1 MELKERRLFG
11 AIKELLEKNPLGTIT
26 DEELIEVLIKK
37 TSGEVFSYL
46 DPNLKSE
53 VRIMSGKLSSKN
65 AIVDYKI
72 KIIPGI

>member
-11 AIKELLEKNPLGTIT
+11 AIKELLEQNPLGTIT

-53 VRIMSGKLSSKN
+53 VRIMSGKLVTKN
-65 AIVDYKI
+65 SIVDYKI

>member
-11 AIKELLEKNPLGTIT
+11 AIKELLEQNPLGTIT

-37 TSGEVFSYL
+37 TSGEIFSYL

-53 VRIMSGKLSSKN
+53 VRIMPGKLVSKN

>member
-1 MELKERRLFG
+1 MELKERRLFNT
-11 AIKELLEKNPLGTIT
+11 IKEILEQNPLGDIT
-26 DEELIEVLIKK
+26 DEELIEALIEK
-37 TSGEVFSYL
+37 TNGEVFSYL

-53 VRIMSGKLSSKN
+53 VRIRSGKLVSKS

>member
-11 AIKELLEKNPLGTIT
+11 AIKELLEQNPLGTIT

-53 VRIMSGKLSSKN
+53 VRIMSGKLVSKN
-65 AIVDYKI
+65 SIVDYKI

>member
-1 MELKERRLFG
+1 MELKERRLFA
-11 AIKELLEKNPLGTIT
+11 AIKELLEQNPLGTIT

-46 DPNLKSE
+46 DPNLKSK
-53 VRIMSGKLSSKN
+53 VRIMSGKLVSKSV
-65 AIVDYKI
+65 IVDYKI